1 MAMIINDNTHSM
13 SALTYYTRNTDNM
26 QKSMSHIVSGM
37 KIGHAGEDPSNWAVS
52 EHMRDRIRATDQ
64 ANQNVQN
71 DTSLLKAADGAIS
84 NTVEIIQ
91 ALKARAINSANDTND
106 DDGRAALQ
114 REAELLL
121 AQIDNNAR
129 GTTFNGKRLLDGSQ
143 ASEGLTFHIG
153 GEANFSVNIKL
164 ENMTASALGL
174 SGLDLSTREGALNA
188 LAETKNA
195 DGTTSPSMLDKALN
209 KALVMQAS
217 IGAMEEMLGYTGEN
231 LTDYSENM
239 QAAESSIMS
248 ADMAKEM
255 TTYVKWSILAQ
266 ASEYIIAQQN
276 QNAAS
281 VLDLLAPVQ

>member
-106 DDGRAALQ
+106 DDGRSALQ

-121 AQIDNNAR
+121 TQIDNNAR

-164 ENMTASALGL
+164 EDMTASALGL
-174 SGLDLSTREGALNA
+174 SGLDLSTREGALSA
-188 LAETKNA
+188 LAETTN
-195 DGTTSPSMLDKALN
+195 GNTTSPSMLDKALN
-209 KALVMQAS
+209 KALVMQAT

-255 TTYVKWSILAQ
+255 TTYVKWSILSQ